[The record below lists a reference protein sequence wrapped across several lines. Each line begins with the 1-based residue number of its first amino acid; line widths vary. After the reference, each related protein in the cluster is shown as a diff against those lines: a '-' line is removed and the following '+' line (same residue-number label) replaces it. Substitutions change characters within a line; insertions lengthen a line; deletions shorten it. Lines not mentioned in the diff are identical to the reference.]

1 MIKFIAFDLDGT
13 LAKQGKGLKP
23 STVEYLKNLEEQN
36 VRVAICSGKTS
47 FYLCGLLRQL
57 ELKQPIIIGE
67 NGADIQFGTDLP
79 PKIFH
84 FARYPKKVAEN
95 LIWLESQIKNMFNNE
110 MWFQPNR
117 IGVTPF
123 PRVANEFDTI
133 RNFLNENKERLVGLD
148 VYEHCDCFDIV
159 PSGISK
165 KEALK
170 TVAKMLNIKECEM
183 AAMGDGVNDYPMFEI
198 AGLSVGINLKDP
210 SKVDINFESI
220 DKALEY
226 INKTE
231 VLNKTYCQKQ
241 YYKGFSN

>member
-23 STVEYLKNLEEQN
+23 NTIEGLRNLEKKD
-36 VRVAICSGKTS
+36 VRVAFCSGKTS
-47 FYLCGLLRQL
+47 FYLCGMLRQL

-67 NGADIQFGTDLP
+67 NGADIQFGIDLP

-84 FARYPKKVAEN
+84 FAYYSQKVAEN
-95 LIWLESQIKNMFNNE
+95 LNWLESQIKNMFNNE
-110 MWFQPNR
+110 LWFQPNR

-123 PRVANEFDTI
+123 PRVPEEFDII
-133 RNFLNENKERLVGLD
+133 RNFLNEHKERLEGLD

-170 TVAKMLNIKECEM
+170 IVAKMLNIKECEM
-183 AAMGDGVNDYPMFEI
+183 AAMGDGVNDYPMFEV
-198 AGLSVGINLKDP
+198 AGLSVGVNVKDA
-210 SKVDINFESI
+210 SKVDINFSSI
-220 DKALEY
+220 DEALEY
-226 INKTE
+226 INKTD
-231 VLNKTYCQKQ
+231 VLNKNY
-241 YYKGFSN
+241 GS